1 MPVKSIAVH
10 CRRCEA
16 DTPHLVE
23 TPNHVLHG
31 VLTLFTIGFW
41 VIPWIIVAAIG
52 DSTPACS
59 KCAARPKPPPT
70 AAELASSR
78 RGNYIVIGFVVVAT
92 VAAIVYGMFIE

>member
-10 CRRCEA
+10 CRRCDA
-16 DTPHLVE
+16 DTPHLIE

-52 DSTPACS
+52 DSKPVCS
-59 KCAARPKPPPT
+59 RCPRGPS
-70 AAELASSR
+70 AAEVAASRKVSKR
-78 RGNYIVIGFVVVAT
+78 ANVITFVGFVVVAIGA
-92 VAAIVYGMFIE
+92 VVYAFLAD